1 MYPEYLKYHDDSNEY
16 DFARFLRPAAKN
28 KKKQLGPAASQLE
41 MGHEIYVAQV
51 DCVGSRFCIMCVS
64 IHLYNLY
71 IYMYLREA
79 KVLLYV
85 YYCMCMYTYMY
96 PYIHVYSC
104 VDIYIYIYNY
114 I

>member
-71 IYMYLREA
+71 IYICISQRS
-79 KVLLYV
+79 KGITVCVLPYV
-85 YYCMCMYTYMY
+85 Y
-96 PYIHVYSC
+96 V
-104 VDIYIYIYNY
+104 YIYVSLCTCI
-114 I
+114 

>member
-28 KKKQLGPAASQLE
+28 KKKQLGPATSQLE

-71 IYMYLREA
+71 ICISQRS
-79 KVLLYV
+79 KGITVCVLLYV
-85 YYCMCMYTYMY
+85 Y
-96 PYIHVYSC
+96 V
-104 VDIYIYIYNY
+104 YIYVSLYTCI
-114 I
+114 